1 MIGSPSPPLG
11 LWDLAA
17 GRFIR
22 GWGEQFFGVDF
33 LQFPLLTQWCC
44 HVCQRFLCRQ
54 RKYQMSLFQ
63 LGEVL
68 SNTLEA
74 LVLFFSQIFCVWPLF
89 MCCHLTSRFYMDF
102 WKLGCVCKC
111 QVSSTGRRRFFGT
124 LWCRPWRAPMDL
136 ETRGSSSGCHW
147 SWMIK
152 LTRKERWQNLQMFF
166 YRHSPW

>member
-22 GWGEQFFGVDF
+22 GWGAIFGVDF

-68 SNTLEA
+68 PNTLEA
-74 LVLFFSQIFCVWPLF
+74 LVLFFHGIFVCLCGHCQFAAILLQDASARCQALVGGDSLELFDVDLGERQWILKPEGQVQAAIEVEWSNWPGKKDDKIYR
-89 MCCHLTSRFYMDF
+89 C
-102 WKLGCVCKC
+102 
-111 QVSSTGRRRFFGT
+111 FF
-124 LWCRPWRAPMDL
+124 C
-136 ETRGSSSGCHW
+136 
-147 SWMIK
+147 
-152 LTRKERWQNLQMFF
+152 
-166 YRHSPW
+166 RHSPW

>member
-1 MIGSPSPPLG
+1 MGFSRRKIYPRLG
-11 LWDLAA
+11 GAI
-17 GRFIR
+17 F
-22 GWGEQFFGVDF
+22 WGGFFAIPIADTV
-33 LQFPLLTQWCC
+33 
-44 HVCQRFLCRQ
+44 
-54 RKYQMSLFQ
+54 
-63 LGEVL
+63 VL
-68 SNTLEA
+68 SCVPKVFMQTAEIPDVSLPIGRGA
-74 LVLFFSQIFCVWPLF
+74 TQHFGSSCSFFSQIFCVWPLF
-89 MCCHLTSRFYMDF
+89 MCCHLASRFYMDF